1 MRRYF
6 SLLVVMILISA
17 SPSVC
22 LAFGGPAPEL
32 NEGMPGSQAAP
43 ATVETVAPVPVPP
56 PAIAP
61 TPEVK
66 TAPVVA
72 PAPVVPKTVMTGTEL
87 YKVRVGLFSKKE
99 PAVSLMNKLKAEG
112 RTAFLVTQ
120 SGLWRVQV
128 GAFRDRARAEEVA
141 TELKARSY
149 PVDIVV
155 TE

>member
-6 SLLVVMILISA
+6 SLLVVMILLSA
-17 SPSVC
+17 SPSIC

-32 NEGMPGSQAAP
+32 NEGMPGSQVAP
-43 ATVETVAPVPVPP
+43 ATVETVVPVPP
-56 PAIAP
+56 PMIAP
-61 TPEVK
+61 TPETKAV
-66 TAPVVA
+66 PVVA